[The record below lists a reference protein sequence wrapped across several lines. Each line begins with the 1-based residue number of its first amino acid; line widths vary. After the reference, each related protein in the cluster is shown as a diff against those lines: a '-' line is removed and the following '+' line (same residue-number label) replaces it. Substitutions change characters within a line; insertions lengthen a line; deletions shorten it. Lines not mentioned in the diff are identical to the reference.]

1 MHINSLVDGP
11 STFMVNTETD
21 AAGTELSL
29 GMFLAASGF
38 DVWLGSSRG
47 VEPTRHVKYNPTD
60 EEFWQWSYDEMALLD
75 LPAYIRY
82 ISRAAGGQNLK
93 YIGHSQVFINSLH
106 LIVCHCSYI

>member
-1 MHINSLVDGP
+1 
-11 STFMVNTETD
+11 MVNTETD

-93 YIGHSQVFINSLH
+93 YIGHSQVFICFIL
-106 LIVCHCSYI
+106 LLFFLQLY